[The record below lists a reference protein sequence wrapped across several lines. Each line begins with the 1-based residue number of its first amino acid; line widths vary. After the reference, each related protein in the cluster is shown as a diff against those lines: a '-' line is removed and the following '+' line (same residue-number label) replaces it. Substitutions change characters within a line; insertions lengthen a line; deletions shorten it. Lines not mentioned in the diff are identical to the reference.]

1 MAGDHDKKAG
11 AGDKKVDASG
21 IAVGRWDVGFCG
33 CFTHCVPNC
42 LMVWC
47 LPCVSLAQI
56 SSRLGVAKFGR
67 ALLFYLFGIVLLLGL
82 GGVSN
87 FLLVQHIRKTNE
99 AVGNDDYVYVNDLAT
114 SDLPVTV
121 YIIQV
126 VADLIALCLFVSVWQ
141 LRSKTRERFDIP
153 GNCCADCCSVLC
165 CSLCAI
171 TQMATHVKSYKP
183 GNCNFGP
190 VDTLPAY
197 TK

>member
-1 MAGDHDKKAG
+1 MAGEHDKKMAK
-11 AGDKKVDASG
+11 ADDKKVGASG

-67 ALLFYLFGIVLLLGL
+67 ALVLYLVAIVLLLGL

-87 FLLVQHIRKTNE
+87 YLLVKHLQDTGKS
-99 AVGNDDYVYVNDLAT
+99 VSDDDYYAADLTA

-121 YIIQV
+121 YVIQL
-126 VADLIALCLFVSVWQ
+126 VADVIGLCLFVSVWQ
-141 LRSKTRERFDIP
+141 LRAKIRERFDIP
-153 GNCCADCCSVLC
+153 GSCCGDCCSVLC
-165 CSLCAI
+165 CSLCA
-171 TQMATHVKSYKP
+171 TAQMATHVKSYKP
-183 GNCNFGP
+183 GSCSFGP
-190 VDTLPAY
+190 VDTLPPY
-197 TK
+197 NK